1 MENIFV
7 KSIKILKKQKIYA
20 IIIAMNNSRKE
31 GVFMNVKTKL
41 YATSAVMVVA
51 MIIMAVFGSV
61 QLMRIDSVS
70 TKIVDHNL
78 PRLNIMTRIDVDIS
92 DYRGYALNH
101 VIAQDAVTMQNYE
114 SKMASTKNKID
125 DNLNKYH
132 DMSTMQDK
140 VQQLN
145 AEWKSY
151 NSIVMQMMAASRGH
165 DTAKAME
172 LAAESEKPFNELVG
186 TILELEQANTDAAQ
200 QDSDEGSAMAQ
211 TAIYT
216 FLGICLVILIF
227 AGFVGM
233 KMSRYIINMLK
244 RMENLAETLA
254 KGDFREQPRTINSND
269 EFGLLANT
277 LVKMRGKVN
286 AVLRE
291 IIKDAETVASSSQ
304 QLNASADQ
312 SAQVIQ
318 NIAQSITEVAEHSD
332 KQGNAVDTVSSAV
345 EQISA
350 SIQEISSNANVAD
363 DHAAKAMDIANEGGR
378 SINMAI
384 DQMNKIR
391 DVVDSSADVVNELG
405 EASKEIGQIVEQ
417 VSAIAAQTNL
427 LALNAAIEAARAGEH
442 GRGFAVVAEE
452 VRKLAEES
460 LAAVDKINNMI
471 TTIQAKTMDAVTA
484 MKSGSEEAA
493 KGADVVRNSGEA
505 FENIMK
511 INGEVA
517 SQVKDIARTT
527 EEAAKASTNVVA
539 AVQTVEEAAK
549 NISDRTQTVSA
560 ATEEQ
565 SAATEEIA
573 SSSRGLA
580 EIAQNLNETAS
591 RFKV

>member
-1 MENIFV
+1 
-7 KSIKILKKQKIYA
+7 
-20 IIIAMNNSRKE
+20 
-31 GVFMNVKTKL
+31 MNVKTKL

-61 QLMRIDSVS
+61 QLMRLDSIS

-78 PRLNIMTRIDVDIS
+78 PRLNTMNRIDVDIS
-92 DYRGYALNH
+92 DYRSYALNH

-145 AEWKSY
+145 AEWKTYS
-151 NSIVMQMMAASRGH
+151 SIVKQMITASRGH

-172 LAAESEKPFNELVG
+172 LAAESEKPFNDLVE

-200 QDSDEGSAMAQ
+200 QDSDEGSAMVQ

-233 KMSRYIINMLK
+233 KISRYIINMLK
-244 RMENLAETLA
+244 RMDNLAETLA
-254 KGDFREQPRTINSND
+254 KGDFREEPRTINSND
-269 EFGLLANT
+269 EFGHLANT
-277 LVKMRGKVN
+277 LAKMRGQVN

-291 IIKDAETVASSSQ
+291 IIKDAETVAASSQ
-304 QLNASADQ
+304 ELTASADQ

-345 EQISA
+345 EQ
-350 SIQEISSNANVAD
+350 ISSNANVAD

-471 TTIQAKTMDAVTA
+471 TTIQSKTMDAVTA

-539 AVQTVEEAAK
+539 AVQTVDEASK

-580 EIAQNLNETAS
+580 EIAQTLNEAAS

>member
-1 MENIFV
+1 
-7 KSIKILKKQKIYA
+7 
-20 IIIAMNNSRKE
+20 
-31 GVFMNVKTKL
+31 MNVKTKL

-151 NSIVMQMMAASRGH
+151 NSIVTQMMAASRGH

-172 LAAESEKPFNELVG
+172 LAAESEKPFNDLVES
-186 TILELEQANTDAAQ
+186 ILELEQANTDAAQ

-233 KMSRYIINMLK
+233 KMSSYIINMLK
-244 RMENLAETLA
+244 GMENLAETLA
-254 KGDFREQPRTINSND
+254 KGDFREQPSTINSND

-291 IIKDAETVASSSQ
+291 IIKGAETVASSSQ

-318 NIAQSITEVAEHSD
+318 NIAHSITEVAEHSD

-471 TTIQAKTMDAVTA
+471 TTIQSKTMDAVTA

-539 AVQTVEEAAK
+539 AVQTVEEASK

-580 EIAQNLNETAS
+580 EVAQTLNESAS
-591 RFKV
+591 KFKV

>member
-1 MENIFV
+1 
-7 KSIKILKKQKIYA
+7 
-20 IIIAMNNSRKE
+20 
-31 GVFMNVKTKL
+31 MNVKTKL

-61 QLMRIDSVS
+61 QLMRLDSIS

-78 PRLNIMTRIDVDIS
+78 PRLNTMNRIDVDIS
-92 DYRGYALNH
+92 DYRSYALNH

-151 NSIVMQMMAASRGH
+151 SSIVKQM
-165 DTAKAME
+165 KAME
-172 LAAESEKPFNELVG
+172 LAAESEKPFNGSVE

-200 QDSDEGSAMAQ
+200 QESDEGSAMVQ

-233 KMSRYIINMLK
+233 KISRYIINMLK
-244 RMENLAETLA
+244 RMDNLAETLA
-254 KGDFREQPRTINSND
+254 KGDFREEPRTINSND
-269 EFGLLANT
+269 EFGHLANT
-277 LVKMRGKVN
+277 LAKMRGQVN

-291 IIKDAETVASSSQ
+291 IIKDAETVAASSQ
-304 QLNASADQ
+304 ELTASADQ

-471 TTIQAKTMDAVTA
+471 TTIQSKTMDAVTA

-539 AVQTVEEAAK
+539 AVQTVDEASR

-580 EIAQNLNETAS
+580 EIAQTLNEAAS

>member
-1 MENIFV
+1 M
-7 KSIKILKKQKIYA
+7 LKKQKIYA
-20 IIIAMNNSRKE
+20 IIIARNNSRKE
-31 GVFMNVKTKL
+31 GAFMNVKTKL
-41 YATSAVMVVA
+41 YASSAVMVVA

-61 QLMRIDSVS
+61 QLMRLDSIS

-78 PRLNIMTRIDVDIS
+78 PRLNTMNRIDVDIS
-92 DYRGYALNH
+92 DYRSYALNH

-151 NSIVMQMMAASRGH
+151 SSIVKQMTAASRGH

-172 LAAESEKPFNELVG
+172 LAAESEKPFNDLVE

-200 QDSDEGSAMAQ
+200 QESDEGSAMVQ

-233 KMSRYIINMLK
+233 KISRYIINMLK
-244 RMENLAETLA
+244 RMDNLAETLA
-254 KGDFREQPRTINSND
+254 KGDFREEPRTINSND
-269 EFGLLANT
+269 EFGHLANT
-277 LVKMRGKVN
+277 LAKMRGQVN

-291 IIKDAETVASSSQ
+291 IIKDAETVAASSQ
-304 QLNASADQ
+304 ELTASADQ

-318 NIAQSITEVAEHSD
+318 NIAQSITEEAEHSD

-384 DQMNKIR
+384 EQMNKIR

-471 TTIQAKTMDAVTA
+471 TTIQSKTMDAVTA

-539 AVQTVEEAAK
+539 AVQTVDEASK

-580 EIAQNLNETAS
+580 EIAQTLNEAAS

>member
-1 MENIFV
+1 
-7 KSIKILKKQKIYA
+7 
-20 IIIAMNNSRKE
+20 
-31 GVFMNVKTKL
+31 MNVKTKL

-61 QLMRIDSVS
+61 QLMRLDSIS

-78 PRLNIMTRIDVDIS
+78 PRLNTMNRIDVDIS
-92 DYRGYALNH
+92 DYRSYALNH

-151 NSIVMQMMAASRGH
+151 SSIVKQMIAASRGH
-165 DTAKAME
+165 DNAKAME
-172 LAAESEKPFNELVG
+172 LAAESEKPFNDLVE

-200 QDSDEGSAMAQ
+200 QESDEGSAMVQ

-233 KMSRYIINMLK
+233 KISRYIINMLK
-244 RMENLAETLA
+244 RMDNLAETLA
-254 KGDFREQPRTINSND
+254 KGDFREEPRTINSND
-269 EFGLLANT
+269 EFGHLANT
-277 LVKMRGKVN
+277 LAKMRGQVN

-291 IIKDAETVASSSQ
+291 IIKDAETVAASSQ
-304 QLNASADQ
+304 ELTASADQ

-471 TTIQAKTMDAVTA
+471 TTIQSKTMDAVTA

-493 KGADVVRNSGEA
+493 KGAYVVRNSGEA

-539 AVQTVEEAAK
+539 AVQTVDEASK

-580 EIAQNLNETAS
+580 EIAQTLNEAAS

>member
-1 MENIFV
+1 
-7 KSIKILKKQKIYA
+7 
-20 IIIAMNNSRKE
+20 
-31 GVFMNVKTKL
+31 MNVKTKL

-61 QLMRIDSVS
+61 QLMRMDSVS
-70 TKIVDHNL
+70 TKIVDNNL
-78 PRLNIMTRIDVDIS
+78 PKLNIMTRIDVDIS

-114 SKMASTKNKID
+114 SKLASTKNKID

-132 DMSTMQDK
+132 GMSTMQDK
-140 VQQLN
+140 VEQLK

-151 NSIVMQMMAASRGH
+151 SSIVAQMVAASRGN

-172 LAAESEKPFNELVG
+172 LAAESEKPFNDLVK

-200 QDSDEGSAMAQ
+200 RDSDEGSAMAQ

-254 KGDFREQPRTINSND
+254 KGDFREQPLTINSND

-277 LVKMRGKVN
+277 LVKMRGEVN
-286 AVLRE
+286 TVLRE

-332 KQGNAVDTVSSAV
+332 KQGKAVDTVSSAV

-471 TTIQAKTMDAVTA
+471 TTIQSKTMDAVTA

-511 INGEVA
+511 MNGEVA

-539 AVQTVEEAAK
+539 AVQTVEEASK

-560 ATEEQ
+560 ATQEQ

-580 EIAQNLNETAS
+580 EVAQILNESAS
-591 RFKV
+591 KFKV

>member
-1 MENIFV
+1 
-7 KSIKILKKQKIYA
+7 
-20 IIIAMNNSRKE
+20 
-31 GVFMNVKTKL
+31 MNVKTKL

-151 NSIVMQMMAASRGH
+151 NSIVTQMMAASRGH

-172 LAAESEKPFNELVG
+172 LAAESEKPFNDLVES
-186 TILELEQANTDAAQ
+186 ILELEQANTDAAQ

-233 KMSRYIINMLK
+233 KMSSYIINMLK
-244 RMENLAETLA
+244 GMENLAETLA
-254 KGDFREQPRTINSND
+254 KGDFREQPSTINSND

-291 IIKDAETVASSSQ
+291 IIKGAETVASSSQ

-318 NIAQSITEVAEHSD
+318 NIAHSITEVAEHSD

-345 EQISA
+345 QQISA

-471 TTIQAKTMDAVTA
+471 TTIQSKTMDAVTA

-539 AVQTVEEAAK
+539 AVQTVEEASK

-580 EIAQNLNETAS
+580 EVAQTLNESAS
-591 RFKV
+591 KFKV

>member
-1 MENIFV
+1 
-7 KSIKILKKQKIYA
+7 
-20 IIIAMNNSRKE
+20 
-31 GVFMNVKTKL
+31 MNVKTKL

-51 MIIMAVFGSV
+51 MIVMAVFGSV
-61 QLMRIDSVS
+61 QLMRIDTVS
-70 TKIVDHNL
+70 TNIVDQNL
-78 PRLNIMTRIDVDIS
+78 PKLNIMTRIDVDIS
-92 DYRGYALNH
+92 DYRGYALEH
-101 VIAQDAVTMQNYE
+101 IIAQDAVTMQNYE
-114 SKMASTKNKID
+114 SKLASTKNKID

-132 DMSTMQDK
+132 GMSNMPDK
-140 VQQLN
+140 VEQLK

-151 NSIVMQMMAASRGH
+151 NSVVAQMIAASRGN

-172 LAAESEKPFNELVG
+172 LAAESEKPFNDLVE
-186 TILELEQANTDAAQ
+186 TILELGQANTDAAQ

-216 FLGICLVILIF
+216 FWGICLVILIF

-233 KMSRYIINMLK
+233 KMSRYIISMLK

-254 KGDFREQPRTINSND
+254 KGDFREQPLTINSND

-277 LVKMRGKVN
+277 LVKMRGEVN
-286 AVLRE
+286 ATLRE
-291 IIKDAETVASSSQ
+291 IIKGAETVASSSQ

-471 TTIQAKTMDAVTA
+471 TTIQSKTMDAVTA

-511 INGEVA
+511 MNGEVA

-539 AVQTVEEAAK
+539 AVQTVEEASK

-560 ATEEQ
+560 ATQEQ

-580 EIAQNLNETAS
+580 EVAQTLNESAS
-591 RFKV
+591 KFKV

>member
-1 MENIFV
+1 MQI
-7 KSIKILKKQKIYA
+7 
-20 IIIAMNNSRKE
+20 
-31 GVFMNVKTKL
+31 KTKL

-51 MIIMAVFGSV
+51 MLIMAIYGSI
-61 QLMRIDSVS
+61 QFIRIESLS
-70 TKIVDHNL
+70 TNIVDNNL
-78 PRLNIMTRIDVDIS
+78 TRINIMTRIDVDIS
-92 DYRGYALNH
+92 DYRGFALEH

-114 SKMASTKNKID
+114 SEMASTKNKIE

-132 DMSTMQDK
+132 GMSNMQDK
-140 VQQLN
+140 VQQLKDQ
-145 AEWKSY
+145 WKEYS
-151 NSIVMQMMAASRGH
+151 SIVAQMVSASRKN
-165 DTAKAME
+165 DTARAME
-172 LAAESEKPFNELVG
+172 LAADSEKPFNELVQ

-200 QDSDEGSAMAQ
+200 RDSDEGSAMAQ

-216 FLGICLVILIF
+216 FWGICLVIMLI
-227 AGFVGM
+227 AGVVGM

-277 LVKMRGKVN
+277 LAKMRGQVN

-291 IIKDAETVASSSQ
+291 IIKDAETVAASSQ
-304 QLNASADQ
+304 ELTASADQ

-318 NIAQSITEVAEHSD
+318 NIAQSVTEVAEHND
-332 KQGNAVDTVSSAV
+332 KQGHAVDTVGSAV

-350 SIQEISSNANVAD
+350 SIQEISSNAHVAD

-511 INGEVA
+511 VNGEVA
-517 SQVKDIARTT
+517 SQIKDIARTT
-527 EEAAKASTNVVA
+527 EEAAKASTNVVT

-580 EIAQNLNETAS
+580 EIAQSLNENAS
-591 RFKV
+591 KFKV

>member
-1 MENIFV
+1 
-7 KSIKILKKQKIYA
+7 
-20 IIIAMNNSRKE
+20 
-31 GVFMNVKTKL
+31 MNVKTKL

-61 QLMRIDSVS
+61 QLMRMDSVS

-78 PRLNIMTRIDVDIS
+78 PKLNIMTRIDVDIS

-114 SKMASTKNKID
+114 SKLASTKNKID

-132 DMSTMQDK
+132 GMSTMQDK
-140 VQQLN
+140 VEQLK

-151 NSIVMQMMAASRGH
+151 SSIVAQMVAASRGN

-172 LAAESEKPFNELVG
+172 LAAESEKPFNDLVK

-200 QDSDEGSAMAQ
+200 RDSDEGSAMAQ

-254 KGDFREQPRTINSND
+254 KGDFREQPLTINSND

-277 LVKMRGKVN
+277 LVKMRGEVN
-286 AVLRE
+286 TVLRE

-332 KQGNAVDTVSSAV
+332 KQGKAVDTVSSAV

-471 TTIQAKTMDAVTA
+471 TTIQSKTMDAVTA

-511 INGEVA
+511 MNGEVA

-527 EEAAKASTNVVA
+527 EEAAKSSTNVVA
-539 AVQTVEEAAK
+539 AVQTVEEASK

-560 ATEEQ
+560 ATQEQ

-580 EIAQNLNETAS
+580 EIAQSLNENAS
-591 RFKV
+591 KFKV

>member
-1 MENIFV
+1 
-7 KSIKILKKQKIYA
+7 
-20 IIIAMNNSRKE
+20 
-31 GVFMNVKTKL
+31 MNVKTKL
-41 YATSAVMVVA
+41 YAVSAVMVVA

-151 NSIVMQMMAASRGH
+151 NSIVTQMMAASRGH
-165 DTAKAME
+165 DNAKAME
-172 LAAESEKPFNELVG
+172 LAAESEKPFNDLVES
-186 TILELEQANTDAAQ
+186 ILELEQANTDAAQ

-211 TAIYT
+211 TSIYT

-254 KGDFREQPRTINSND
+254 KGDFREQPHTINSND

-277 LVKMRGKVN
+277 LIKMRGEVN
-286 AVLRE
+286 AALRE
-291 IIKDAETVASSSQ
+291 IIKGAETVASSSQ

-471 TTIQAKTMDAVTA
+471 TTIQSKTMDAVTA

-511 INGEVA
+511 MNGEVA

-539 AVQTVEEAAK
+539 AVQTVEEASK

-560 ATEEQ
+560 ATQEQ

-580 EIAQNLNETAS
+580 EVAQTLNESAS
-591 RFKV
+591 KFKV

>member
-1 MENIFV
+1 MNI
-7 KSIKILKKQKIYA
+7 
-20 IIIAMNNSRKE
+20 
-31 GVFMNVKTKL
+31 KTKL

-51 MIIMAVFGSV
+51 MIIMTVFGSV

-132 DMSTMQDK
+132 DMSTTQDK

-151 NSIVMQMMAASRGH
+151 NSIVTQMMAASRGH

-172 LAAESEKPFNELVG
+172 LAAESEKPFNDLVES
-186 TILELEQANTDAAQ
+186 ILELEQANTDAAQ

-254 KGDFREQPRTINSND
+254 KGDFREQPLTINSND
-269 EFGLLANT
+269 EFGHLANT
-277 LVKMRGKVN
+277 LVKMRGEVN
-286 AVLRE
+286 ATLRE
-291 IIKDAETVASSSQ
+291 IIKGAETVASSSQ

-332 KQGNAVDTVSSAV
+332 KQGKAVDTVSSAV

-405 EASKEIGQIVEQ
+405 EASKEIGQIVEH

-471 TTIQAKTMDAVTA
+471 TTIQSKTMDAVTA

-511 INGEVA
+511 MNGEVA

-539 AVQTVEEAAK
+539 AVQTVEEASK

-560 ATEEQ
+560 ATQEQ

-591 RFKV
+591 KFKV

>member
-1 MENIFV
+1 
-7 KSIKILKKQKIYA
+7 
-20 IIIAMNNSRKE
+20 
-31 GVFMNVKTKL
+31 MNVKTKL

-61 QLMRIDSVS
+61 QLIRIDSVS
-70 TKIVDHNL
+70 TKIVHHNL

-101 VIAQDAVTMQNYE
+101 IIAQDAVTMQNYE

-151 NSIVMQMMAASRGH
+151 NSIVTQMMAASRGH

-172 LAAESEKPFNELVG
+172 LAAESEKPFNDLVES
-186 TILELEQANTDAAQ
+186 ILELEQANTDAAQ

-233 KMSRYIINMLK
+233 KMSSYIINMLK
-244 RMENLAETLA
+244 GMENLAETLA
-254 KGDFREQPRTINSND
+254 KGDFREQPSTINSND

-286 AVLRE
+286 AVLRQ

-318 NIAQSITEVAEHSD
+318 NIAHSITEVAEHSD

-345 EQISA
+345 QQISA

-471 TTIQAKTMDAVTA
+471 TTIQSKTMDAVTA

-539 AVQTVEEAAK
+539 AVQTVEEASK

-580 EIAQNLNETAS
+580 EVAQTLNESAS
-591 RFKV
+591 KFKV

>member
-1 MENIFV
+1 
-7 KSIKILKKQKIYA
+7 
-20 IIIAMNNSRKE
+20 
-31 GVFMNVKTKL
+31 MNVKTKL

-61 QLMRIDSVS
+61 QLMRIDTVS
-70 TKIVDHNL
+70 TNISDQNL
-78 PRLNIMTRIDVDIS
+78 PKLNIMTRIDVDIS
-92 DYRGYALNH
+92 DYRGYALEH
-101 VIAQDAVTMQNYE
+101 IIAQDAVTMQNYE
-114 SKMASTKNKID
+114 SKLASTKNKID

-132 DMSTMQDK
+132 GMSNMPDK
-140 VQQLN
+140 VEQLK

-151 NSIVMQMMAASRGH
+151 NSVVAQMIAASRGN

-172 LAAESEKPFNELVG
+172 LAAESEKPFNDLVE

-200 QDSDEGSAMAQ
+200 QYSDEGTAMAQ

-227 AGFVGM
+227 AGFVVM
-233 KMSRYIINMLK
+233 KMSSYIVNMLK

-254 KGDFREQPRTINSND
+254 KGDFREQPSTINSND

-277 LVKMRGKVN
+277 LVKMRGEVN
-286 AVLRE
+286 ATLRE
-291 IIKDAETVASSSQ
+291 IIKGAETVASSSQ

-471 TTIQAKTMDAVTA
+471 TTIQSKTMDAVTA

-511 INGEVA
+511 MNGEVA

-539 AVQTVEEAAK
+539 AVQTVEEASK

-560 ATEEQ
+560 ATQEQ

-580 EIAQNLNETAS
+580 EVAQTLNESAS
-591 RFKV
+591 KFKV

>member
-1 MENIFV
+1 
-7 KSIKILKKQKIYA
+7 
-20 IIIAMNNSRKE
+20 
-31 GVFMNVKTKL
+31 MNVKTKL

-151 NSIVMQMMAASRGH
+151 NSIVTQMMAASRGH

-172 LAAESEKPFNELVG
+172 LAAESEKTFNDLGE

-200 QDSDEGSAMAQ
+200 QDSDEGSAMAL

-216 FLGICLVILIF
+216 FMGICLVILIF

-233 KMSRYIINMLK
+233 KMSSYIINMLK
-244 RMENLAETLA
+244 GMENLAETLA
-254 KGDFREQPRTINSND
+254 KGDFREQPSTINSND

-291 IIKDAETVASSSQ
+291 IIKGAETVASSSQ

-318 NIAQSITEVAEHSD
+318 NIAHSITEVAEHSD

-471 TTIQAKTMDAVTA
+471 TTIQSKTMDAVTA

-539 AVQTVEEAAK
+539 AVQTVEEASK

-580 EIAQNLNETAS
+580 EVAQTLNESAS
-591 RFKV
+591 KFKV

>member
-1 MENIFV
+1 
-7 KSIKILKKQKIYA
+7 
-20 IIIAMNNSRKE
+20 
-31 GVFMNVKTKL
+31 MNVKTKL

-151 NSIVMQMMAASRGH
+151 NSIVTQMMAASRGH
-165 DTAKAME
+165 DTVKAME
-172 LAAESEKPFNELVG
+172 LAAESEKPFNDLVES
-186 TILELEQANTDAAQ
+186 ILELEQANTDAAQ

-233 KMSRYIINMLK
+233 KMSSYIINMLK

-254 KGDFREQPRTINSND
+254 KGDFREQPLAINSND

-277 LVKMRGKVN
+277 LVKMRGEVN

-291 IIKDAETVASSSQ
+291 IIKGAETVASSSQ

-471 TTIQAKTMDAVTA
+471 TTIQSKTMDAVTA

-511 INGEVA
+511 MNGEVA

-539 AVQTVEEAAK
+539 AVQTVEEASK

-580 EIAQNLNETAS
+580 EVAQTLNESAS
-591 RFKV
+591 KFKV

>member
-1 MENIFV
+1 
-7 KSIKILKKQKIYA
+7 
-20 IIIAMNNSRKE
+20 
-31 GVFMNVKTKL
+31 MNVKTKL

-151 NSIVMQMMAASRGH
+151 NSIVTQMMAASRGH

-172 LAAESEKPFNELVG
+172 LAAESEKPFNDLVES
-186 TILELEQANTDAAQ
+186 ILELEQANTDAAQ

-233 KMSRYIINMLK
+233 KMSSYIINMLK
-244 RMENLAETLA
+244 GMENLAETLA
-254 KGDFREQPRTINSND
+254 KGDFREQPSTINSND

-286 AVLRE
+286 AVLRQ

-318 NIAQSITEVAEHSD
+318 NIAHSITEVAEHSD

-471 TTIQAKTMDAVTA
+471 TTIQSKTMDAVTA

-539 AVQTVEEAAK
+539 AVQTVEEASK

-580 EIAQNLNETAS
+580 EVAQTLNESAS
-591 RFKV
+591 KFKV

>member
-1 MENIFV
+1 MQI
-7 KSIKILKKQKIYA
+7 
-20 IIIAMNNSRKE
+20 
-31 GVFMNVKTKL
+31 KTKL
-41 YATSAVMVVA
+41 YATSAIMIVA
-51 MIIMAVFGSV
+51 MLIMAIFGSV
-61 QLMRIDSVS
+61 QLMRVDSVS
-70 TKIVDHNL
+70 TNIVDNNL
-78 PRLNIMTRIDVDIS
+78 PRINLMSGIDVDIS
-92 DYRGYALNH
+92 DYRGFALEH
-101 VIAQDAVTMQNYE
+101 VIAQDAVTMQNCE
-114 SKMASTKNKID
+114 SKMASIRNKIED
-125 DNLNKYH
+125 DMNKYH
-132 DMSTMQDK
+132 GMSTMQDK
-140 VQQLN
+140 VQQLK
-145 AEWKSY
+145 EQWKEYST
-151 NSIVMQMMAASRGH
+151 IVAQMVSASRKN
-165 DTAKAME
+165 DTAKAMQ
-172 LAAESEKPFNELVG
+172 LAEDSEKSFNELG
-186 TILELEQANTDAAQ
+186 QTILELEQANIDIAQ

-227 AGFVGM
+227 VGGVGM

-254 KGDFREQPRTINSND
+254 RGDFRDQPRTINSND
-269 EFGLLANT
+269 EFGHLANT
-277 LVKMRGKVN
+277 LVKMRGQVN

-291 IIKDAETVASSSQ
+291 IIKNAETVAASSQ
-304 QLNASADQ
+304 ELTASADQ

-318 NIAQSITEVAEHSD
+318 NIAQSVTEVAEHND

-350 SIQEISSNANVAD
+350 SIQEISSNAHVAD
-363 DHAAKAMDIANEGGR
+363 DHAGKAMDIANEGGR

-471 TTIQAKTMDAVTA
+471 TTIQAKTLNAVSA

>member
-1 MENIFV
+1 
-7 KSIKILKKQKIYA
+7 
-20 IIIAMNNSRKE
+20 
-31 GVFMNVKTKL
+31 MNVKTKL
-41 YATSAVMVVA
+41 YASSAVMVVA

-61 QLMRIDSVS
+61 QLMRLDSIS

-78 PRLNIMTRIDVDIS
+78 PRLNTMNRIDVDIS
-92 DYRGYALNH
+92 DYRSYALNH

-151 NSIVMQMMAASRGH
+151 SSIVKQMTAASRGH

-172 LAAESEKPFNELVG
+172 LAAESEKPFNDLVE

-200 QDSDEGSAMAQ
+200 QESDEGSAMVQ

-233 KMSRYIINMLK
+233 KISRYIINMLK
-244 RMENLAETLA
+244 RMDNLAETLA
-254 KGDFREQPRTINSND
+254 KGDFREEPRTINSND
-269 EFGLLANT
+269 EFGHLANT
-277 LVKMRGKVN
+277 LAKMRGQVN

-291 IIKDAETVASSSQ
+291 IIKDAETVAASSQ
-304 QLNASADQ
+304 ELTASADQ

-384 DQMNKIR
+384 EQMNKIR

-460 LAAVDKINNMI
+460 LVAVDKINNMI
-471 TTIQAKTMDAVTA
+471 TTIQSKTMDAVTA

-539 AVQTVEEAAK
+539 AVQTVDEASR

-580 EIAQNLNETAS
+580 EIAQTLNEAAS

>member
-1 MENIFV
+1 
-7 KSIKILKKQKIYA
+7 
-20 IIIAMNNSRKE
+20 
-31 GVFMNVKTKL
+31 MNVKTKL

-51 MIIMAVFGSV
+51 MIVMGVFGSV
-61 QLMRIDSVS
+61 QLMRLDSIS

-78 PRLNIMTRIDVDIS
+78 PKLNTMTRIDVDIS
-92 DYRGYALNH
+92 DYRGYALEH
-101 VIAQDAVTMQNYE
+101 IIAQDAVTMQNYE
-114 SKMASTKNKID
+114 SKLASTKNKID

-132 DMSTMQDK
+132 GMSNMPDK
-140 VQQLN
+140 VEQLK

-151 NSIVMQMMAASRGH
+151 SSIVAQMIAASRGN
-165 DTAKAME
+165 DTAKAMQ
-172 LAAESEKPFNELVG
+172 LAAESEKPFNDLVES
-186 TILELEQANTDAAQ
+186 ILELEQANTDAAR

-269 EFGLLANT
+269 EFGLLANI
-277 LVKMRGKVN
+277 LVKMRGEVN
-286 AVLRE
+286 ATLRE
-291 IIKDAETVASSSQ
+291 IIKGAETVASSSQ

-471 TTIQAKTMDAVTA
+471 TTIQSKTMDAVTA

-511 INGEVA
+511 MNGEVA

-539 AVQTVEEAAK
+539 AVHTVEEASK

-580 EIAQNLNETAS
+580 EIAQTLNESAS
-591 RFKV
+591 KFKV

>member
-1 MENIFV
+1 
-7 KSIKILKKQKIYA
+7 
-20 IIIAMNNSRKE
+20 
-31 GVFMNVKTKL
+31 MNVKTKL

-61 QLMRIDSVS
+61 QLMRLDSIS

-101 VIAQDAVTMQNYE
+101 IIAQDAVTMQNYE
-114 SKMASTKNKID
+114 SKLASTKNKID

-151 NSIVMQMMAASRGH
+151 NSIVTQMVAASRGH

-172 LAAESEKPFNELVG
+172 LAAESEKPFNDLVE
-186 TILELEQANTDAAQ
+186 TILELEQANTDVAQ
-200 QDSDEGSAMAQ
+200 QESDEGSAMAQ

-254 KGDFREQPRTINSND
+254 KGDFREQPLTINSND

-277 LVKMRGKVN
+277 LVKMRGEVN
-286 AVLRE
+286 ATLRE
-291 IIKDAETVASSSQ
+291 IIKGAETVASSSQ

-471 TTIQAKTMDAVTA
+471 TTIQSKTMDAVTA

-511 INGEVA
+511 MNGEVA

-539 AVQTVEEAAK
+539 AVQTVEEASK

-580 EIAQNLNETAS
+580 EVAQTLNESAS
-591 RFKV
+591 KFKV